1 MSEISWKA
9 FLKQAQQRLAD
20 ADIEDARDEGRWLV
34 RLVGGIS
41 SSDLIAR
48 GDDLIEAGVL
58 TRLRDAL
65 QRRAARE
72 PLQHIVGETEFFG
85 LALMSD
91 KRALVPRPDSECAVE
106 LALKKIP
113 QDADYALADL
123 GAGTGALL
131 ITLLKQRPQT
141 TGTTVEHSEAAN
153 SLIAENLARHD
164 LKNRASQFAG
174 SWSEWTGWSTC
185 DLIISN
191 PPYIES
197 AVIPTLAPEV
207 REHDPMDA
215 LDGGADGLDAYR
227 EIISIASTE
236 MKPAAWLVLEIGYD
250 QKAAV
255 STLLREN
262 GFINLI
268 HRKDLG
274 GNDRAIAAQQP

>member
-9 FLKQAQQRLAD
+9 FLKQAQQELAD
-20 ADIEDARDEGRWLV
+20 AGIEDARDEARWLV
-34 RLVGGIS
+34 RLVGGVS

-48 GDDLIEAGVL
+48 GDDPIPAGAL
-58 TRLRDAL
+58 TRLQNAL
-65 QRRAARE
+65 QRRTAHE

-85 LALMSD
+85 LGLTSD
-91 KRALVPRPDSECAVE
+91 KRALVPRPDSECVVE
-106 LALKKIP
+106 LALEKIP
-113 QDADYALADL
+113 RDADYALADL

-131 ITLLKQRPQT
+131 IALLKHRPHT
-141 TGTTVEHSEAAN
+141 SGTTIERSEASN
-153 SLIAENLARHD
+153 SLVSENLTRHG
-164 LKNRASQFAG
+164 LVNRASQFAG
-174 SWSEWTGWSTC
+174 SWSEWTGWNTC

-197 AVIPTLAPEV
+197 AVIPALAPEV
-207 REHDPMDA
+207 REYDPMDA

-236 MKPAAWLVLEIGYD
+236 MKQTAWLVLEIGYD

-255 STLLREN
+255 SALLKEN